1 MSPQLE
7 IRGAF
12 SLVELL
18 IVIAIVAVLSS
29 LALPAFNSI
38 RNAGGLTK
46 TANDIS
52 GILEQARAYAMAQ
65 NTYVWVG
72 FRTSQANGTDML
84 AVGVIASKTG
94 SSNPAQ
100 DVVQLGKI
108 SRFENV
114 QLVKLPDPGARPATN
129 VDQLVGAADSS
140 LSFSSGTNSF
150 SSQVIRWDS
159 RGEAR
164 ISSSQIS
171 RFIEIGLQA
180 SSGGAIRNASNY
192 AALQI
197 GGLSGAV
204 IVYRP

>member
-1 MSPQLE
+1 MSPRPD

-12 SLVELL
+12 SLIELL
-18 IVIAIVAVLSS
+18 VVIAIIAVLAA

-38 RNAGGLTK
+38 QNASGLTK
-46 TANDIS
+46 TASDIA

-65 NTYVWVG
+65 NTYVWIG
-72 FRTSQANGTDML
+72 FRKDGMDSLT
-84 AVGVIASKTG
+84 VGVVASKTG
-94 SSNPAQ
+94 SSNPSANI
-100 DVVQLGKI
+100 VQLGKI

-114 QLVKLPDPGARPATN
+114 QLVALPDFGARPATN
-129 VDQLVGAADSS
+129 VTQLSGASDPA
-140 LSFSSGTNSF
+140 LSFTSGTNTF
-150 SSQVIRWDS
+150 NSQVIRWNS

-164 ISSSQIS
+164 IAPSQIS
-171 RFIEIGLQA
+171 RLIEIGLQA
-180 SSGGAIRNASNY
+180 SAAGAIRNASNA

>member
-1 MSPQLE
+1 VTPRPDTRS
-7 IRGAF
+7 AF
-12 SLVELL
+12 SLIELL
-18 IVIAIVAVLSS
+18 IVIAIIAVLSA

-46 TANDIS
+46 TANDIA

-72 FRTSQANGTDML
+72 FRKDGADTL
-84 AVGVIASKTG
+84 VVGVGASKTG
-94 SSNPAQ
+94 SSTPATD

-108 SRFENV
+108 TRFENI
-114 QLVKLPDPGARPATN
+114 QLTNNLPANSGARPAAN
-129 VDQLVGAADSS
+129 VQLMDATDFV
-140 LSFSSGTNSF
+140 LNSGTNSF

-164 ISSSQIS
+164 INATQLS
-171 RFIEIGLQA
+171 RLIEIGLLGSA
-180 SSGGAIRNASNY
+180 GGIIRNASNN
-192 AALQI
+192 AAVQI